1 MTEDNRRLLSF
12 FRSYFFGAKYNC
24 YMDVCEKYGTCTN
37 GLSREE
43 AERRIELY
51 GKNQLTRAKP
61 KPLLLRFFAQL
72 KDAMLLIL
80 MAAAVVGLVLAC
92 LDFSFGALFE
102 PLLIFFIVFV
112 NAFLSAF
119 QERSAEK
126 SLAALE
132 NMSASVCKVRR
143 DGEDIIID
151 SALLTPGDLVLLHA
165 GDVIPADCTLISA
178 HSLQAEES
186 LLTGESI
193 PVRKTEGDRMYSGC
207 SVTTGRG
214 VAVVE
219 KTGDN
224 TEMGRIAALLKNH
237 GDKLTPLQEK
247 LKKLSEQLG
256 IISLVICCIIFVIG
270 LLGIYVFHNSE
281 LTNMTLFMTAIALAV
296 SALPEGLP
304 TTVTLVL
311 SSGTRRMVKNRAI
324 VKKLPAVE
332 TLGSVSV
339 ICTDKTGT
347 LTTGKMSV
355 TETYSPASADVIAFA
370 AMCTDNAADPTD
382 AAIIEAD
389 CGRTQFM
396 RLSVEPFDNVKRMMS
411 VRVRYRN
418 RVLEIVKG
426 AFENVAALC
435 GDRRAEIKAEEMSE
449 RGLRVL
455 AVGVR
460 EIDSPIDLNS
470 GILRFVGLIGMSDP
484 PRPEVH
490 AAIDKCRRAGI
501 RPVMLTGDGAGAAKA
516 VARELGIPCETVL
529 TGGELEKL
537 SDKKLAEVLARVSVF
552 ARVTPSDKLRIV
564 KTFQSMGEVVGVTG
578 DGVND
583 APALKVA
590 DIGCAMGSGTDVAK
604 MEADLVLTDNNFS
617 TIVTAVENGRGIFDN
632 IRKAVAFLLGTNI
645 GEVIA
650 VFAAMCISFDSP
662 LLSMQLLWINLIS
675 DSFPAIALGSE
686 RTETGVMDRAPLKKS
701 EGIFTKG
708 ILVRLILHGI
718 LFGAICLT
726 AFYVT
731 LGATGDLASARTAA
745 FLSLSASQ
753 TLHAYNMRTMKPLFT
768 VGVFTNKLLNIATLS
783 SLALI
788 ALVVFVPPVAMAFSM
803 TMCPLWVYLMCLGL
817 SVLPIVIDESV
828 KLALYYRG
836 AAARK
841 KVLA

>member
-1 MTEDNRRLLSF
+1 MPFVLIC
-12 FRSYFFGAKYNC
+12 SYVQYNC

-61 KPLLLRFFAQL
+61 KPFILRFLAQM
-72 KDAMLLIL
+72 KDAMLIIL
-80 MAAAVVGLVLAC
+80 MVAAVVGLVLAC
-92 LDFSFGALFE
+92 LDFSVGALFE
-102 PLLIFFIVFV
+102 PLLIFLIVFA
-112 NAFLSAF
+112 NALLAAL
-119 QERSAEK
+119 QERNAER

-132 NMSASVCKVRR
+132 SLSASTCKVRR
-143 DGEDIIID
+143 DGEDIVID
-151 SALLTPGDLVLLHA
+151 SALLTPGDLVLFHA

-186 LLTGESI
+186 LLTGESV
-193 PVRKTEGDRMYSGC
+193 PVHKKEGDRMYSGC

-214 VAVVE
+214 VGVVE

-237 GDKLTPLQEK
+237 GERLTPLQEK

-256 IISLVICCIIFVIG
+256 LISLIICCVIFVIG

-311 SSGTRRMVKNRAI
+311 SAGTRRMVKNRAI

-347 LTTGKMSV
+347 LTTGKMTV
-355 TETYSPASADVIAFA
+355 TETFSPSRSDVIALA
-370 AMCTDNAADPTD
+370 AMCTDNATDPTD
-382 AAIIEAD
+382 AAILEAD
-389 CGRTQFM
+389 CSRTQAT
-396 RLSVEPFDNVKRMMS
+396 RLSVEPFDNIKRMMS
-411 VRVRYRN
+411 VRVSYRG

-426 AFENVAALC
+426 AFESVAAIC
-435 GDRRAEIKAEEMSE
+435 GDRRAEAKAEEMSG
-449 RGLRVL
+449 RGLRVI

-460 EIDSPIDLNS
+460 EIGSPSDLR
-470 GILRFVGLIGMSDP
+470 GGKMQFVGLIGMSDP
-484 PRPEVH
+484 PREEVRS
-490 AAIDKCRRAGI
+490 AIEKCRRAGI
-501 RPVMLTGDGAGAAKA
+501 RPVMLTGDGVGAARA
-516 VARELGIPCETVL
+516 VARELGMPCETVL

-537 SDKKLAEVLARVSVF
+537 GDKELNLILKDVSVF

-564 KTFQSMGEVVGVTG
+564 KAFQSMSEVVGVTG

-675 DSFPAIALGSE
+675 DSFPAIALG
-686 RTETGVMDRAPLKKS
+686 TEKTEAGVMDRAPLKKS

-708 ILVRLILHGI
+708 ILVRLILHGV

-731 LGATGDLASARTAA
+731 LSVTGDLVSARTAA
-745 FLSLSASQ
+745 FLSLSVSQ
-753 TLHAYNMRTMKPLFT
+753 TLHAYNMRTMKPIFT
-768 VGVFTNKLLNIATLS
+768 VGVFSNKLLNIATLS

-788 ALVVFVPPVAMAFSM
+788 ALVAFVPPIAMAFSM
-803 TMCPLWVYLMCLGL
+803 TICPLWVYLMCFGL
-817 SVLPIVIDESV
+817 SILPLVIDESIKLIVYFGKKQGRNAKAQELRV
-828 KLALYYRG
+828 KS
-836 AAARK
+836 
-841 KVLA
+841 